1 MSGCGTTVHS
11 GTIAMVRGIRVP
23 SGGVVIVMGTDRV
36 TMLHPQEMGKLE
48 LPPPLEAMSPSL
60 ADSLRIVCSDGN
72 PL

>member
-1 MSGCGTTVHS
+1 
-11 GTIAMVRGIRVP
+11 
-23 SGGVVIVMGTDRV
+23 VMGIDRV

-48 LPPPLEAMSPSL
+48 LPPPLEAMSASS